1 MSFKVMQGDYSGV
14 NKKAG
19 FRKIEGVC
27 GIAVSDGF
35 EYIWIDTC
43 CIDKTSS
50 AELSEAINSMF
61 RWYYF
66 EKDFR
71 DSRWF
76 TRGWTLQELIAP
88 SRVVFYSKTWEDLG
102 TKSSFKSLISEIT
115 GIPGQAL
122 LENIVQNNGL
132 TFRLSITQRM
142 SWASRRR
149 TTREEDRAYSLLGI
163 FGINMPMLYGEG
175 KAAFHGLQEEIYEK
189 I

>member
-1 MSFKVMQGDYSGV
+1 MSL
-14 NKKAG
+14 AG
-19 FRKIEGVC
+19 KFIFFRKLKREKIEGVC

-71 DSRWF
+71 DSRC
-76 TRGWTLQELIAP
+76 LQELIAL
-88 SRVVFYSKTWEDLG
+88 SRVVFYNNTWEDLG
-102 TKSSFKSLISEIT
+102 TKFSFKSLISEIT

-122 LENIVQNNGL
+122 LENIVQNNEL
-132 TFRLSITQRM
+132 TYRLSIAQRM